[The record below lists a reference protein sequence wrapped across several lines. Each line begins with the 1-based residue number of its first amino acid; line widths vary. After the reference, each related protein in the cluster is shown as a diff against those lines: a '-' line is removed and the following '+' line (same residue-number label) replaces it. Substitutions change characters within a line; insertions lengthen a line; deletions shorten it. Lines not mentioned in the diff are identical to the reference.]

1 MPLNTKGISLILL
14 LSLAVSSCVS
24 VAVKSSNRTPDG
36 QKIEKILVVSE
47 TDGQF
52 VDYFSKTAQQL
63 AKSLE
68 KKGLGASFF
77 VFRDSA
83 SIDEAAAYQKMLGE
97 FGPCHVLTLRRAS
110 IRANRDET
118 HLKEDAL
125 LRITLQY
132 SSAPKVLWQSTLDVS
147 GGGVL
152 GFGTM
157 EAGAGGR
164 LTADKIV
171 RQLQQDGILAKDQ

>member
-1 MPLNTKGISLILL
+1 MTLKTKAISLIL
-14 LSLAVSSCVS
+14 SLTVAASSCVS

-47 TDGQF
+47 TEGQF
-52 VDYFSKTAQQL
+52 EDYFSKTAQQL

-68 KKGLGASFF
+68 KKGLGTSFF

-83 SIDEAAAYQKMLGE
+83 SADEAAAYRKLLGE
-97 FGPCHVLTLRRAS
+97 FGPCHVLALRRAA
-110 IRANRDET
+110 IRENRDET
-118 HLKEDAL
+118 HLKEEAL
-125 LRITLQY
+125 LRITLQH
-132 SSAPKVLWQSTLDVS
+132 SSTPKVLWQSTLDVS

-157 EAGAGGR
+157 EAGAGGK
-164 LTADKIV
+164 LTAEKIV
-171 RQLQQDGILAKDQ
+171 RQLQQDGILAQDQ